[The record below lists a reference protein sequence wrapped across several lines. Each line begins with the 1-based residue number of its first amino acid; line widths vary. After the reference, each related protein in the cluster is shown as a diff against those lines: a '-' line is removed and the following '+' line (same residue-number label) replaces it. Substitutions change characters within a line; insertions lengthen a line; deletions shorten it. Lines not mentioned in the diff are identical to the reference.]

1 MKFRFL
7 PALLAITVATP
18 AFAQDLVITINNGSS
33 MALAQ
38 FFTSPVGVEE
48 WEEDVFGDSVLPSGN
63 TVDVTIADGREQ
75 CEYDLKF
82 VMEDGQELV
91 GTQDMCAEPT
101 FTLSD
106 N

>member
-1 MKFRFL
+1 MKFKSIIV
-7 PALLAITVATP
+7 ALSMTVAAP
-18 AFAQDLVITINNGSS
+18 AFAQDLTITIENTSS

-38 FFTSPVGVEE
+38 FFTSPADVDE
-48 WEEDVFGDSVLPSGN
+48 WEEDVFGDGVLPSGN
-63 TVDVTIADGREQ
+63 TIDVTIADGREQ
-75 CEYDLKF
+75 CVYDLKF
-82 VMEDGQELV
+82 VMESGQEIV

>member
-1 MKFRFL
+1 M
-7 PALLAITVATP
+7 TVAAP
-18 AFAQDLVITINNGSS
+18 AFAQDLTITIENTSS

-38 FFTSPVGVEE
+38 FFTSPADVDE
-48 WEEDVFGDSVLPSGN
+48 WEEDVFGDGVLPSGN
-63 TVDVTIADGREQ
+63 TIDVTIADGREQ
-75 CEYDLKF
+75 CVYDLKF
-82 VMEDGQELV
+82 VMESGQEIV